1 MDFSPLGVDP
11 HVFAFRGTEPPRTV
25 EEAIEFCQSGPTLRK
40 IKAYLDSTS
49 LSADLKALLYDLAG
63 FTVKIG
69 EAVVAI
75 GRRIISM
82 AMWLVENVPNTLLGV
97 AVALALTT
105 LIGAV
110 PVIGGAFALV
120 LSKLLLLIGVTAGAI
135 EDIRQHAMKEAMDR
149 FAMQF
154 APFNTVHA

>member
-1 MDFSPLGVDP
+1 MLLPFED
-11 HVFAFRGTEPPRTV
+11 TEPPRTV
-25 EEAIEFCQSGPTLRK
+25 EEAIAFCQSGPTLRK

-75 GRRIISM
+75 GRRIVGM
-82 AMWLVENVPNTLLGV
+82 AMWLVEKMPNTLLGV
-97 AVALALTT
+97 AVALAMTT
-105 LIGAV
+105 VIGAV
-110 PVIGGAFALV
+110 PLFGGMLAV
-120 LSKLLLLIGVTAGAI
+120 LFSKLLLLIGVTAGAV
-135 EDIRQHAMKEAMDR
+135 EDIRQNSMKETMDR

-154 APFNTVHA
+154 AAFNTIRA

>member
-1 MDFSPLGVDP
+1 MPLPFGN
-11 HVFAFRGTEPPRTV
+11 TEPPRTV

-63 FTVKIG
+63 FTVKVG

-75 GRRIISM
+75 GRRIIDM
-82 AMWLVENVPNTLLGV
+82 AMWLVQNVPNTLLGV

-105 LIGAV
+105 LIGAI
-110 PVIGGAFALV
+110 PWIGPGLAL
-120 LSKLLLLIGVTAGAI
+120 LFNKLLLLIGVTAGAI
-135 EDIRQHAMKEAMDR
+135 EDIRQHAAKQAMDR
-149 FAMQF
+149 FAEQF
-154 APFNTVHA
+154 AVFSAVQV

>member
-1 MDFSPLGVDP
+1 MPLP
-11 HVFAFRGTEPPRTV
+11 FENTEPPRTI

-63 FTVKIG
+63 FTIKIG

-82 AMWLVENVPNTLLGV
+82 AMWLVENIPNTLLGV
-97 AVALALTT
+97 AVALAITT

-110 PVIGGAFALV
+110 PIVGGALTLV
-120 LSKLLLLIGVTAGAI
+120 LGKLLLLIGVTAGAI
-135 EDIRQHAMKEAMDR
+135 QDIRQHAIKDTMDR
-149 FAMQF
+149 FAEQF
-154 APFNTVHA
+154 AVFNTARP

>member
-1 MDFSPLGVDP
+1 MSLPFGN
-11 HVFAFRGTEPPRTV
+11 TEPPRTV

-75 GRRIISM
+75 GRRILGM
-82 AMWLVENVPNTLLGV
+82 AMWLVDNMPNTLLGV

-105 LIGAV
+105 LIGAI
-110 PVIGGAFALV
+110 PWIGPGLAL
-120 LSKLLLLIGVTAGAI
+120 LFNKLLLLIGVTAGAI
-135 EDIRQHAMKEAMDR
+135 EDIRQHAAKQAMDR
-149 FAMQF
+149 FAEQF
-154 APFNTVHA
+154 AVFSTVQV

>member
-1 MDFSPLGVDP
+1 MSLPFGN
-11 HVFAFRGTEPPRTV
+11 TEPPRTV

-75 GRRIISM
+75 GRQGDPSVLTDAQRAREM
-82 AMWLVENVPNTLLGV
+82 PNQRQP
-97 AVALALTT
+97 LA
-105 LIGAV
+105 
-110 PVIGGAFALV
+110 ALV
-120 LSKLLLLIGVTAGAI
+120 AEG
-135 EDIRQHAMKEAMDR
+135 R
-149 FAMQF
+149 FDF
-154 APFNTVHA
+154 PG

>member
-1 MDFSPLGVDP
+1 MPSP
-11 HVFAFRGTEPPRTV
+11 FESSSPRTL
-25 EEAIEFCQSGPTLRK
+25 EEAIELCQTGPSLRK

-63 FTVKIG
+63 FTIKVG

-110 PVIGGAFALV
+110 PLVGGTLSLL

-135 EDIRQHAMKEAMDR
+135 EDIRQHAMKQTMDR
-149 FAMQF
+149 FAAQF
-154 APFNTVHA
+154 SVFNTVRA